1 MLKTRKIKVYRVFEI
16 VRRVSEIV
24 RRVLEIVQL
33 VSAFPKH
40 KKYLGI
46 CLLTP
51 LDIHIKREFGHDVK
65 ISMQNGKSPL
75 QE

>member
-1 MLKTRKIKVYRVFEI
+1 MNNWKIDF
-16 VRRVSEIV
+16 
-24 RRVLEIVQL
+24 QL
-33 VSAFPKH
+33 VSAFPKR

-65 ISMQNGKSPL
+65 ISMPKAQWKKYTSRVNP
-75 QE
+75 